1 MRISD
6 WSSDVCSSDLGML
19 PIFAGMARLY
29 PWVGE
34 ASGGFKG
41 AWMSPFPFIL
51 RTLLLFGGLGWAL
64 WALITRRGS
73 AVAIS
78 SAGLIFLM
86 IMNSMV
92 LVDWAVSLDASFHSS
107 GFGLYAMSIHFTV
120 APMVAVWELLRLQPE
135 HTETLPAIVIT
146 MVLLWLYLEIGRAHV

>member
-1 MRISD
+1 
-6 WSSDVCSSDLGML
+6 
-19 PIFAGMARLY
+19 
-29 PWVGE
+29 
-34 ASGGFKG
+34 
-41 AWMSPFPFIL
+41 MSPFPFIL

-92 LVDWAVSLDASFHSS
+92 LVDWVVSLDTSFHSS
-107 GFGLYAMSIHFTV
+107 GFGLYAMSIKFTV
-120 APMVAVWELLRLQPE
+120 ALIIAVWYLLRLQPK
-135 HTETLPAIVIT
+135 HTDTLPHFVT
-146 MVLLWLYLEIGRAHV
+146 HMVLLW